1 MSTGTRLSLAAGAL
15 ALTFAVVAPLV
26 AHDEQAPQGPP
37 PAGGV
42 PFRGPG
48 PGGPRGGPMGGPMGM
63 LGELGPA
70 IRHADVTEEQQQQI
84 RSVIDSHRDEFRAI
98 GERMK
103 AARDGMRAVVE
114 ADTIDE
120 NAIRA
125 KAADVA
131 AVEADQ
137 AVLGAKVRA
146 EVLGLLT
153 AEQLERV
160 KQFRAEME
168 KRREQGPQRRR
179 PGI

>member
-1 MSTGTRLSLAAGAL
+1 MTTGIRLSLAAGAL
-15 ALTFAVVAPLV
+15 ALTFAAAAPLV
-26 AHDEQAPQGPP
+26 AGGNQGPQGPP

-42 PFRGPG
+42 PFHGPG
-48 PGGPRGGPMGGPMGM
+48 PGGPRGPGHGGP
-63 LGELGPA
+63 LGPLGDLGPA
-70 IRHADVTEEQQQQI
+70 IRHAEVTQDQQQQI
-84 RSVIDSHRDEFRAI
+84 RAVMDSHRDEFRAI

-103 AARDGMRAVVE
+103 AARDAMRAVAE

-131 AVEADQ
+131 AVEADR
-137 AVLGAKVRA
+137 AVLGARVRA

-168 KRREQGPQRRR
+168 KRREARPMMRR
-179 PGI
+179 PGR

>member
-1 MSTGTRLSLAAGAL
+1 MTTGIRYSLAAGAL
-15 ALTFAVVAPLV
+15 ALTVAAAAPLV
-26 AHDEQAPQGPP
+26 AGGNQGPQGPP

-42 PFRGPG
+42 PFHGPG
-48 PGGPRGGPMGGPMGM
+48 PGGPRGPGGPMGP
-63 LGELGPA
+63 LGDLGPA
-70 IRHADVTEEQQQQI
+70 IRHAEVTEDQQQQI
-84 RSVIDSHRDEFRAI
+84 RAVMDSHRDEFRAI

-103 AARDGMRAVVE
+103 AARDAMRAVVE

-131 AVEADQ
+131 TVEADQ

-153 AEQLERV
+153 PEQLERV

-179 PGI
+179 PGK